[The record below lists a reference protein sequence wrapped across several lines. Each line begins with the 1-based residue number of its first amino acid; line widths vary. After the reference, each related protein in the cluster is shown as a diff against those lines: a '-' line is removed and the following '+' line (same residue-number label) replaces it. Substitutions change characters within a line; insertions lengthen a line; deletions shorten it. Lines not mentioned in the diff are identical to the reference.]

1 MKDYWGFFSYLFADS
16 EQIYQNLVRIQ
27 DETLFFT
34 AQDKILTKAPWRDLN
49 TSTTTF
55 TGTKADKQ
63 QLDG

>member
-1 MKDYWGFFSYLFADS
+1 M
-16 EQIYQNLVRIQ
+16 

-34 AQDKILTKAPWRDLN
+34 AQDNILNEAPWRDLN
-49 TSTTTF
+49 TTPTTF